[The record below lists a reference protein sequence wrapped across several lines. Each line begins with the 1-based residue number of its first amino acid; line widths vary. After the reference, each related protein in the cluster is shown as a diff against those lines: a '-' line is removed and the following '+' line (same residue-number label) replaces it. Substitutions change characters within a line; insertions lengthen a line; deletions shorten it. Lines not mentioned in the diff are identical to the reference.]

1 MTSFLHSKSHSF
13 IESLCGYP
21 RGTLLRLKEGE
32 KYEEHSHSTILQA
45 KPVGI
50 SSKKVAPLTEKECL
64 LLDAIAS
71 PEVRYNVHTS
81 PGLLE
86 WAVGLKEGE
95 TVLARLSKHSSDNQD
110 CLYVTVVIRWVGAF
124 QWRSTAIAH
133 DTCLEWRLW

>member
-1 MTSFLHSKSHSF
+1 M
-13 IESLCGYP
+13 C
-21 RGTLLRLKEGE
+21 GTLLRLKEGE

-86 WAVGLKEGE
+86 WAVGLKEGDRDCAGK
-95 TVLARLSKHSSDNQD
+95 TVKTQQRQPGLSVRDGSHQVGRGHSSGGPQQLHATLVWSGD
-110 CLYVTVVIRWVGAF
+110 CGKLV
-124 QWRSTAIAH
+124 
-133 DTCLEWRLW
+133 C

>member
-1 MTSFLHSKSHSF
+1 M
-13 IESLCGYP
+13 C
-21 RGTLLRLKEGE
+21 GTLLRLKEGE

-50 SSKKVAPLTEKECL
+50 SSMKLAPLAEKECL

-81 PGLLE
+81 PCLLE

-95 TVLARLSKHSSDNQD
+95 TVLARLSKHSSDDQD
-110 CLYVTVVIRWVGAF
+110 CLRDGSHQVGRGHSSEVPQQLHTTLVWSGDLSAK
-124 QWRSTAIAH
+124 SSV
-133 DTCLEWRLW
+133 